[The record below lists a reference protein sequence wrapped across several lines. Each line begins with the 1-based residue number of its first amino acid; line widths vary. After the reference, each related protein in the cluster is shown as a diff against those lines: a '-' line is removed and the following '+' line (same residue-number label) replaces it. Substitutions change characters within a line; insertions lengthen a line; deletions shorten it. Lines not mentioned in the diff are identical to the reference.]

1 MTVITAS
8 RRVARATPLDRLL
21 SAAAHALDAYVSARQ
36 RRRLDSLELHGRRRA
51 ATEAQRDRVGAVAM
65 QLMPR

>member
-1 MTVITAS
+1 MTVLPAS
-8 RRVARATPLDRLL
+8 RRVARPTTLDRLL
-21 SAAAHALDAYVSARQ
+21 SAAAHAINGYVSARQ

-51 ATEAQRDRVGAVAM
+51 ATESQRDRVGAVAL

>member
-1 MTVITAS
+1 MTVIAAS
-8 RRVARATPLDRLL
+8 RRVARATTLDRLL